1 MDQSQK
7 SLKDGLRPKQVYEIA
22 PKLKEDHPKK
32 VVFAPPTSLRE
43 EADAKAL
50 RRLEEAYSKHSINK
64 KT

>member
-32 VVFAPPTSLRE
+32 VVFAPPSLLRQ